1 MMPVRDDVTQMN
13 DLYFAGQLSPA
24 FLERLAN
31 VPADRADVRTIVD
44 RLFRMMRRGGFG
56 AADLSPSQGAFLGSM
71 VARVLPGAWGG
82 RIPPI
87 TFADRHCKI
96 DQYVTTNPWSSA
108 KETGAFLD
116 LGCGFPP
123 LTTVETADHL
133 PGWQVW
139 GIDPLIPRYLL
150 HDAGGNYAI
159 FDEQEHAQY
168 FQPVVPSLK
177 NWDALLSD
185 AEGTRCRFEAL
196 LRVMLDGVSIG
207 EQPPLIPIEKEGAR
221 LLIDPVRHYGRNN
234 LSFAVGSI
242 ETVRLE
248 DVDVVRCFNVLGY
261 YDDEFRERAL
271 AWFQGILR
279 DGGLLLCGSNVGRS
293 AACRYFVY
301 QRRGGQLVVREFAFG
316 IDNLCPHAINPWYA
330 QHEDDREVGLL
341 MDLIRALRSDHEFIA
356 RLLARNDAL
365 RAEYGISP
373 RQADGY
379 YGESDPGLLAWE
391 LSDRAAL
398 IGERLDEEG
407 YSAQAATILRN
418 VGYDARRNE
427 IGHVAIAPRSGSDF
441 RAAGSRCG

>member
-1 MMPVRDDVTQMN
+1 MVASDDVTRMN
-13 DLYFAGQLSPA
+13 ARYFAGQLSPA
-24 FLERLAN
+24 FLEKLAQL
-31 VPADRADVRTIVD
+31 PPDRADVLAVVD
-44 RLFRMMRRGGFG
+44 RLFRMMCRGGFG

-96 DQYVTTNPWSSA
+96 DEYVTANRWLPGR
-108 KETGAFLD
+108 ETGTFLD

-133 PGWQVW
+133 PGWHVS
-139 GIDPLIPRYLL
+139 GVDPLIPSYLL

-159 FDEQEHAQY
+159 FDEQRRAQY
-168 FQPVVPSLK
+168 FQPVVPSGP
-177 NWDALLSD
+177 NWDVLLSD
-185 AEGTRCRFEAL
+185 ADATRSRFEAL
-196 LRVMLDGVSIG
+196 LDALLAGVSLG
-207 EQPPLIPIEKEGAR
+207 EPSPLTPIEKEGAR
-221 LLIDPVRHYGRNN
+221 LLIDPMRHYRRHN
-234 LSFAVGSI
+234 LSFAVGGI
-242 ETVRLE
+242 GTAPLQ
-248 DVDVVRCFNVLGY
+248 DVDVARCFNVLGY

-271 AWFQGILR
+271 AWFAGILR
-279 DGGLLLCGSNVGRS
+279 PGGLLLCGANVGRS

-301 QRRGGQLVVREFAFG
+301 QQQGGRLVAREFAFG
-316 IDNLCPHAINPWYA
+316 IDNLCPHTINPWYA

-341 MDLIRALRSDHEFIA
+341 MDLIRTVRSDDAFVA

-373 RQADGY
+373 RQADGS
-379 YGESDPGLLAWE
+379 YGDSDPTLLAWE

-407 YSAQAATILRN
+407 YSEQAATILRAA
-418 VGYDARRNE
+418 GYDAWRNE
-427 IGHVAIAPRSGSDF
+427 IGHIAIAPDGPPRRD
-441 RAAGSRCG
+441 AGGA